1 MPVEGHLDVAY
12 DQAAGTVELG
22 SSSFATPA
30 TRVEVSGTLG
40 KMLQVRLR
48 STDLNDL
55 LPALAMAEENPPTE
69 IPLKLRNGSVTADGS
84 VTGPLDNPRFT
95 GQVTVS
101 NGEIQGHGFDQF
113 TGEIDA
119 TRMEISGTRLAAS
132 RGAMTASGSAR
143 LSAREG
149 SFEDAGVTGQLEL
162 RNAPVGELAREA
174 GSTVGSGDGLGQ
186 RSSGWI
192 HPAAGGG
199 TGARYPAAGGVRR
212 ADRPRA
218 RRRPLPARRAG
229 YRQRDRHGRNLPAA
243 IQRELPASG
252 EQSEIGRRELR
263 RDRTER
269 DRVADR
275 TCRQNLSGGGRP
287 IGRTG
292 ERNRHGSRTE
302 VSSSRP
308 PPRTSPGRASRWMG
322 NPLAISP

>member
-1 MPVEGHLDVAY
+1 MIRRPEQWNWDRPP
-12 DQAAGTVELG
+12 
-22 SSSFATPA
+22 FATPA

-40 KMLQVRLR
+40 KMLRVRLR

-95 GQVTVS
+95 GQVTAS

-149 SFEDAGVTGQLEL
+149 SFEDAGVAAQLEL

-174 GSTVGSGDGLGQ
+174 GSTVAILGTGSASVRLSGSVRRPEAELALDIQRPAAFGEQLDRVRADAHYRPGELDIANGIATDGTSQLQFSGTYRHPENNLKSGDVSFDMAAQNVTASRIEHLAKI
-186 RSSGWI
+186 S
-192 HPAAGGG
+192 PA
-199 TGARYPAAGGVRR
+199 
-212 ADRPRA
+212 
-218 RRRPLPARRAG
+218 
-229 YRQRDRHGRNLPAA
+229 
-243 IQRELPASG
+243 
-252 EQSEIGRRELR
+252 
-263 RDRTER
+263 
-269 DRVADR
+269 
-275 TCRQNLSGGGRP
+275 GGRP

-292 ERNRHGSRTE
+292 ERNRHGSRTG

-308 PPRTSPGRASRWMG
+308 PPRTSPARASRWMG